1 MSRGVRGFSANP
13 RPEPQAEAAREAPTL
28 NLEELEEET
37 FEERCGDDSDVLMML
52 FDFFLDALRIFLC
65 EAVLPV
71 MLVKQSGAGW
81 QEPWQKQ
88 FAGMSLEQFQQL
100 FNSLSQEQKD

>member
-1 MSRGVRGFSANP
+1 MLLIFFDA
-13 RPEPQAEAAREAPTL
+13 
-28 NLEELEEET
+28 
-37 FEERCGDDSDVLMML
+37 FCG
-52 FDFFLDALRIFLC
+52 IFLC
-65 EAVLPV
+65 EVVLLV
-71 MLVKQSGAGW
+71 MLAKQSGAGW

>member
-1 MSRGVRGFSANP
+1 
-13 RPEPQAEAAREAPTL
+13 
-28 NLEELEEET
+28 
-37 FEERCGDDSDVLMML
+37 ML
-52 FDFFLDALRIFLC
+52 SVILCIFLC
-65 EAVLPV
+65 EAALPV
-71 MLVKQSGAGW
+71 MLVKQPGAGW